1 VIIVGRDEGERF
13 HYSTDTLS
21 VLSFDQR
28 RKIEKSF
35 ISGYLE

>member
-1 VIIVGRDEGERF
+1 VIINAGRDEEDERF

-35 ISGYLE
+35 ISG